1 MKKGLVFFLG
11 IITGVVLTFVICGMF
26 VYSNDR
32 LSGITLFEEPGE
44 IIQKDSLEVFQTL
57 DNGMALAS
65 DKWSNITVL
74 LWCEEGQ
81 SFYDDQV
88 VKASKDECFRQIG
101 LYRYQAK
108 SGMKTIPVVVR
119 EKK

>member
-1 MKKGLVFFLG
+1 MKKGLVFLFG
-11 IITGVVLTFVICGMF
+11 VITGVVLTFVICGILF
-26 VYSNDR
+26 SSNNR
-32 LSGITLFEEPGE
+32 LSGITLYEEPGE
-44 IIQKDSLEVFQTL
+44 IIQENSLKVFQTL

-65 DKWSNITVL
+65 DKWDNITVL

-88 VKASKDECFRQIG
+88 LKASKDECFRQIG
-101 LYRYQAK
+101 LYRYRAK
-108 SGMKTIPVVVR
+108 TGMKTIPVVAI